1 MRGVDGQMRRL
12 MIVFI
17 IIGSIVIVILFVRPH
32 HSQHVGAV
40 AIDGQSLMMA
50 RSQTDSGGKLGEEKV

>member
-1 MRGVDGQMRRL
+1 

-40 AIDGQSLMMA
+40 AIDGQSLMMV
-50 RSQTDSGGKLGEEKV
+50 RSQTDSGGKLGEEKSCRF